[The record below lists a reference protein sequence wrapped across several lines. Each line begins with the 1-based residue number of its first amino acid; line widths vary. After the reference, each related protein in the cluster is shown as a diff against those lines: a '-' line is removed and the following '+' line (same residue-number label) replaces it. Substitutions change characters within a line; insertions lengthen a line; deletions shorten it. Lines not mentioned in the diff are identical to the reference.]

1 MAATQEFERLIQPCL
16 NAGYNLARWLLADD
30 AAAED
35 ALQEASLRAFSY
47 LGGLSGSDAR
57 PWFLKIVRN
66 TCYSHLT
73 RHGARSEHH
82 GFDEEELG
90 HMQFAQGQFSDDPAQ
105 ALELRQKR
113 HAIDM
118 AIAAL
123 PAPMREVIVLRELE
137 GLEYKDISHIAG
149 IPMGT
154 VMSRL
159 SRAREQLRSA
169 LTRQGLL
176 E

>member
-1 MAATQEFERLIQPCL
+1 MATTQDFERLIQPCL
-16 NAGYNLARWLLADD
+16 DAGYNLARWLMADD

-47 LGGLSGSDAR
+47 LHALTGPDAR
-57 PWFLKIVRN
+57 PWFLKIVRH
-66 TCYSHLT
+66 TCYSQLS
-73 RHGARSEHH
+73 RHSAQSERY
-82 GFDEEELG
+82 GFDEEALG
-90 HMQFAQGQFSDDPAQ
+90 HMQFAQGQFSSDPAQ
-105 ALELRQKR
+105 ALAQQRER
-113 HAIDM
+113 HLVNA

-123 PAPMREVIVLRELE
+123 PPSMREVIVLREIE
-137 GLEYKDISHIAG
+137 GLDYKDISHIAG

-159 SRAREQLRSA
+159 SRARAHLRGILSK
-169 LTRQGLL
+169 QGLL

>member
-1 MAATQEFERLIQPCL
+1 MATTQDFERLIQPCL
-16 NAGYNLARWLLADD
+16 DAGYNLARWLMADD

-47 LGGLSGSDAR
+47 LHALSGLDAR

-66 TCYSHLT
+66 TCYNHLSH
-73 RHGARSEHH
+73 HNARSERY

-90 HMQFAQGQFSDDPAQ
+90 HIQFAQGQFSNDPAQ
-105 ALELRQKR
+105 ALAQRRER
-113 HAIDM
+113 HAIDT

-123 PAPMREVIVLRELE
+123 PSPMREVIVLREIE
-137 GLEYKDISHIAG
+137 GLDYKDISHIAG
-149 IPMGT
+149 IPLGT

-159 SRAREQLRSA
+159 SRAREHLRGILSQ
-169 LTRQGLL
+169 QGLL